1 MAVRCGKINN
11 KNMVKLSYGELI
23 VFMIA
28 SAGVVLGAFYLAN
41 IFLGFFMVSP
51 SEVFSKGSKDKSN
64 ASAEN
69 LKLEKEIEM
78 KLNVMLE
85 LDHDSVAYKDCW
97 KSVNELIDQLEER
110 KKRQ

>member
-97 KSVNELIDQLEER
+97 KNVNELIDQLEER
-110 KKRQ
+110 KRQ